1 MWSQVRNAT
10 LIAVALVAAVWVVA
24 GFASGASVQQVQTV
38 HVITGTQHLERLD
51 FPPSGKSPGDEYVF
65 DAPVLSPKTKR
76 VIGRI
81 YGTQT
86 AIKLERGVLT
96 VQGMLTY
103 ELGTGNEIVIGGLGS
118 YPLTGAPGLVR
129 GKTFVRAVLGGT
141 GKYAGATGT
150 VTSKQIAPGRYD
162 QVFRLTY

>member
-1 MWSQVRNAT
+1 MSSHLRIAGLT
-10 LIAVALVAAVWVVA
+10 AVAVVAAVWAVA
-24 GFASGASVQQVQTV
+24 GFASGASVQKVQTI
-38 HVITGTQHLERLD
+38 HVITGTQHLETLD
-51 FPPSGKSPGDEYVF
+51 SPPAGKSPGDVYVF

-81 YGTQT
+81 RGTQT
-86 AIKLERGVLT
+86 AIKLEHGVLT

-103 ELGTGNEIVIGGLGS
+103 ELGAGNEIVIGGLGS
-118 YPLTGAPGLVR
+118 YPLSGAGLVR

-141 GKYAGATGT
+141 GRYAGASGT

>member
-1 MWSQVRNAT
+1 MWSQVRTAILT
-10 LIAVALVAAVWVVA
+10 AAAVIAAVWAVA
-24 GFASGASVQQVQTV
+24 GFASGASVQKVQTI
-38 HVITGTQHLERLD
+38 HVITGTQHLKTLD
-51 FPPSGKSPGDEYVF
+51 FPPLGKSPGDVYVF

-81 YGTQT
+81 RGTQT
-86 AIKLERGVLT
+86 AVKLEHGVLT
-96 VQGMLTY
+96 VQGMITY
-103 ELGTGNEIVIGGLGS
+103 ELGAGNEIIIGGLGS
-118 YPLTGAPGLVR
+118 YPLTGVGLVR
-129 GKTFVRAVLGGT
+129 GKVFARAVLGGT

>member
-1 MWSQVRNAT
+1 MWSYIRTAGLT
-10 LIAVALVAAVWVVA
+10 GIAVIATVWAVA
-24 GFASGASVQQVQTV
+24 GFASGASVQKVQTI
-38 HVITGTQHLERLD
+38 HVITGAQHLESFD
-51 FPPSGKSPGDEYVF
+51 APPLGASPGDVYVF

-81 YGTQT
+81 RGTQT
-86 AIKLERGVLT
+86 SIKREHGVLT

-103 ELGTGNEIVIGGLGS
+103 ELGAGNEIVIGGLAS
-118 YPLTGAPGLVR
+118 YPLNAAGLIR

-141 GKYAGATGT
+141 GRYAGASGT
-150 VTSKQIAPGRYD
+150 LTSKQVAPGRYD